1 MPESSFDKALA
12 SIGSFRVASIL
23 IALTG
28 LLGLSSCGSAPKAG
42 AEPLRIATYHWPG
55 SYWIDVADRK
65 GWFRDAGLDVQRID
79 VDGAYFHALDEVV
92 NGKIDAMGFPEY
104 DLVKRVADGHDL
116 VGVAVIDYSSGAEG
130 LVAKPGIHSLRDLKG
145 KRLALYRGSYLEYLL
160 SILAE
165 REGVDIGDIVLVDRS
180 GDASVDDFKAG
191 RVDAI
196 FLWEPYVSYAVAA
209 GGVTLFSTADTPGL
223 SYSVFALRGEYIRQH
238 REQVA
243 ALMRVWDRTERWVRE
258 HPQEACGM
266 VAASLKQPP
275 DSTCGLMRTVRIL
288 DLADNERAFSYA
300 AGFESLHGSWRR
312 MNDFML
318 ETGEVA
324 RRVDS
329 PPHLDSEFIRMLE

>member
-1 MPESSFDKALA
+1 MSESSFDKALA
-12 SIGSFRVASIL
+12 SIRSSWVSFVV
-23 IALTG
+23 IALTAT
-28 LLGLSSCGSAPKAG
+28 LGLASCGSPPKTG
-42 AEPLRIATYHWPG
+42 TTTLRLATYHWPG
-55 SYWIDVADRK
+55 SYWIDVAVKK
-65 GWFRDAGLDVQRID
+65 GWFKEAGLDVERID
-79 VDGAYFHALDEVV
+79 VDGMYFHALDQVV
-92 NGKIDAMGFPEY
+92 DGKIDAMGFPEY
-104 DLVKRVADGHDL
+104 DMVKRVADGSDL

-130 LVAKPGIHSLRDLKG
+130 LVARPGIHSLRDLKG
-145 KRLALYRGSYLEYLL
+145 KRLALYRGTYLEYLL

-165 REGVDIGDIVLVDRS
+165 REGIDIGDIVLVDRS
-180 GDASVDDFKAG
+180 GDASLEDFKAG

-209 GGVTLFSTADTPGL
+209 GGTTLFSTADTPGL
-223 SYSVFALRGEYIRQH
+223 NYSVLALRGDYIRRH

-258 HPQEACGM
+258 HPVEACSI
-266 VAASLKQPP
+266 VAASLNQPP
-275 DSTCGLMRTVRIL
+275 ATTRGLMHTVRIL

-318 ETGEVA
+318 ETGEVV